1 MADKVAGRARW
12 GGQHLL
18 AALVIIYVVAIGLW
32 PLARLFLTAFA
43 PGDEGQVLGLMRDTL
58 DSRATGRAVRNTLE
72 ASGISVLISVV
83 AGTLLAL
90 LVGCLDLRGRV
101 AMTFLI
107 LSPLLIPSQ
116 IMALAWIELL
126 GSSSPILGPLGLAP
140 EGRNPLYSGGGIAFL
155 MGIEHMPLVF
165 IAVRATLSTLSGDL
179 VEAAR
184 IAGARSASIMLRV
197 ILPLCLPAIAAGGT
211 LAFAA
216 AVGNFGVPALLGIPG
231 RFSMLT
237 TLIYQ
242 RLNGFGPQVMGQ
254 VAVLAL
260 ILVVMAAAALAL
272 RAVAMRL
279 AVPVPGGRSFQRFDI
294 GPARVVI
301 EAAVWLVL
309 FVAMIL
315 PILALLGTALSPAL
329 GVKLSLSNI
338 SVAHFAETLG
348 NGTIRRALVNS
359 LSLSFA
365 AAALS
370 AIVAIPLVWLAHV
383 ARMKSMRVLDV
394 LADIPFI
401 VPGTVLALAMILV
414 FLPPLPLIG
423 ISIYGTPAILLL
435 AYLARFLPLVLRPV
449 AAVATSAEPALDEAA
464 RIFNAPPLARI
475 ISIFAPMVTPAAMA
489 GAVLIVMT
497 AINELTL
504 SSLLWSSGA
513 ETVGVMIFSLQYEGN
528 STSAAALS
536 VVSLV
541 LVMALVIV
549 ADLMGRRA
557 PGVLPWR

>member
-1 MADKVAGRARW
+1 M
-12 GGQHLL
+12 L
-18 AALVIIYVVAIGLW
+18 AALVVVYVTVIGLW

-58 DSRATGRAVRNTLE
+58 DSRATGRALWNTLE
-72 ASGISVLISVV
+72 AGGGSVLISVLLGV
-83 AGTLLAL
+83 ALAL
-90 LVGCLDLRGRV
+90 LIGALNLRARV

-107 LSPLLIPSQ
+107 LSPLLVPSQ

-140 EGRNPLYSGGGIAFL
+140 EGTNPLYSGGGIAFL

-165 IAVRATLSTLSGDL
+165 IATRAALTSIPNDL

-184 IAGARSASIMLRV
+184 IAGARNAAILMRV

-216 AVGNFGVPALLGIPG
+216 AIGNFGVPALLGIPG
-231 RFSMLT
+231 RYSMLT

-242 RLNGFGPQVMGQ
+242 RLNGFGPSVMGQ

-260 ILVVMAAAALAL
+260 ILVAMAGVALAL
-272 RAVAMRL
+272 RAVVMRL
-279 AVPVPGGRSFQRFDI
+279 AVPVPGGRSFARFDAGRAR
-294 GPARVVI
+294 GPI
-301 EAAVWLVL
+301 EAGLWIFLAVTMV
-309 FVAMIL
+309 L

-329 GVKLSLSNI
+329 GVDLSFSTVTLGN
-338 SVAHFAETLG
+338 FAETLG
-348 NGTIRRALVNS
+348 NGTIRRALMNS
-359 LSLSFA
+359 LWLSFA
-365 AAALS
+365 AAAIS
-370 AIVAIPLVWLAHV
+370 MIVAVPFVWLSHV
-383 ARMKSMRVLDV
+383 ARLRSMRVMDV
-394 LADIPFI
+394 LADLPFI

-414 FLPPLPLIG
+414 FLPPLPGIG
-423 ISIYGTPAILLL
+423 SIYGTPMILLV

-449 AAVATSAEPALDEAA
+449 AATATQAEPALDEAA
-464 RIFNAPPLARI
+464 RIFNAPTWARI
-475 ISIFAPMVTPAAMA
+475 TLIFAPMVTPAALA
-489 GAVLIVMT
+489 GAVLVVMT

-504 SSLLWSSGA
+504 SSLLWSSGS

-536 VVSLV
+536 TVSLL
-541 LVMALVIV
+541 LVFALVVV
-549 ADLMGRRA
+549 ADRFGRHA
-557 PGVLPWR
+557 PDALPWR